1 MNAVPVSYI
10 ARNLWV
16 RRVTTGLTAAGMA
29 LVVFVFATV
38 LMMTEGI
45 RATLVATGQA
55 DNVIVLRKGAG
66 AEINSGISREQAA
79 IIETL
84 PGIAHDGSGRALVS
98 KEPVVLSNLPKR
110 GSGKPSNVTL
120 RGTNEVALLLRPQV
134 RLVEGR
140 MFRPGSSEIVA
151 GRAIAAGFQGV
162 ALGSTLR
169 FGGRDWTIVGLF
181 DAGKSGFDSEIWA
194 DGEQLMQAFRR
205 LSFSSVI
212 FRLADREG
220 FDLARDTIDG
230 DPRLTLEAKRELRF
244 YAEQSEAL
252 ATFIGYLG
260 TSLAVI
266 FSIGAVV
273 GAMITMFG
281 AVASRIGEIGTLRAL
296 GFRRGAVLLA
306 FLGEALLLAAV
317 GGVVGLAGASLMQV
331 VDVSTTNFATFSE
344 LAFQFRLTPWI
355 GVQAMLFALAM
366 GFVGGFV
373 PAWRA
378 ARLKIVDCLR
388 AA

>member
-1 MNAVPVSYI
+1 MKAIPLSYI

-16 RRVTTGLTAAGMA
+16 RRVTTALTAAGMA
-29 LVVFVFATV
+29 LVVYVFATV

-45 RATLVATGQA
+45 RATLVATGQP

-66 AEINSGISREQAA
+66 AEINSAIARDQAA
-79 IIETL
+79 VLETL
-84 PGIAHDGSGRALVS
+84 PGIALDGAGHALVS
-98 KEPVVLSNLPKR
+98 KEPVVLTNLPKR

-120 RGTNEVALLLRPQV
+120 RGTSDTGLALRPQV
-134 RLVEGR
+134 KIVEGR
-140 MFRPGSSEIVA
+140 LFRPGSGEVIA
-151 GRAIAAGFQGV
+151 GRAVASGFAGV
-162 ALGSTLR
+162 SLGATLR
-169 FGGRDWTIVGLF
+169 FGGRDWTVVGLF

-205 LSFSSVI
+205 QAFSSVV
-212 FRLADREG
+212 FRLADPAR
-220 FDLARDTIDG
+220 FDGVRTLIDG
-230 DPRLTLEAKRELRF
+230 DPRLTLDAKREERF

-252 ATFIGYLG
+252 ATFISILG
-260 TSLAVI
+260 TALAII

-273 GAMITMFG
+273 GATITMFG

-296 GFRRGAVLLA
+296 GFRRGAVLVA
-306 FLGEALLLAAV
+306 FLGEALLLALV
-317 GGVVGLAGASLMQV
+317 GGVFGLAAASGMQV

-344 LAFQFRLTPWI
+344 LAFQFRLTPAI
-355 GVQAMLFALAM
+355 AVQSLLFALLM